1 MPFSGTLSNRNICS
15 HFNNSPINE
24 KCIISYV
31 LNIKY
36 KCEYLKIGFAE
47 TAISNIFV
55 PVKSVNSMYAIEGIS
70 CCVFHTQ
77 ALIIN
82 KFICCNCLF

>member
-15 HFNNSPINE
+15 HFNYSPINE

-36 KCEYLKIGFAE
+36 KCVYLKIGFAE
-47 TAISNIFV
+47 TAFSNIFV
-55 PVKSVNSMYAIEGIS
+55 PVKSVNSMYAIDSI
-70 CCVFHTQ
+70 V
-77 ALIIN
+77 
-82 KFICCNCLF
+82 